1 MLPTRTVRKR
11 AGEIV
16 PNLSC
21 PKCNTEQET
30 LAHVINHCPNLVGLI
45 RHRHNNILKRLSNAI
60 PHWKGHQFKEQVVL
74 GEPQGLKPDL
84 AVLNES
90 TKEAFIVDVTMPFE
104 GTDSFQAARM
114 EERKY
119 HHLKALLSTKG
130 YTKVEVDDLVIE
142 PLGSWDTNN
151 EAVLRKLSIPRKYA
165 TIFRRLC
172 CTEAVKGSFS
182 IWKHP
187 IGGTPTTQEKDF

>member
-1 MLPTRTVRKR
+1 MLPTRTVRKQ

-130 YTKVEVDDLVIE
+130 YTKVEVNDLVIE